1 MRAGRLRTL
10 LPGPPPGDRTPA
22 RGLASAL
29 SYGINPLVLP
39 PLAFALV
46 QAHLGAGA
54 AELARTFAIALVFF
68 ALVPLGYVVRMV
80 WRGEAETIELRRRE
94 RRLKPLGVGIASFAL
109 GTALLGQTTETAPL
123 LLACLAATF
132 PLNTLLVLAVT
143 RYWKISIHL
152 VGLGGFLAFLSFAA
166 WAAPEAPLL
175 SGPRV
180 LALAPLVPLL
190 AWARVRVGAHTPMQT
205 VAGAALG
212 LLLPLAELY
221 VAYRVLGPEA
231 LGLG

>member
-1 MRAGRLRTL
+1 MRPGRLRAL
-10 LPGPPPGDRTPA
+10 LPGPPRGGGAPA
-22 RGLASAL
+22 YRLASAL

-39 PLAFALV
+39 PLAFVLV
-46 QAHLGAGA
+46 QAHLGAA
-54 AELARTFAIALVFF
+54 SPELARTFAIGTVFF

-94 RRLKPLGVGIASFAL
+94 RRLKPLGVGMASSAL
-109 GTALLGQTTETAPL
+109 GAALLGQTAQTAPL

-132 PLNTLLVLAVT
+132 PLNTFLVLVVT

-152 VGLGGFLAFLSFAA
+152 VGLGGFLAFLLFAA
-166 WAAPEAPLL
+166 WAAPGASLL
-175 SGPRV
+175 TGPRV

-190 AWARVRVGAHTPMQT
+190 AWARVRVGAHTPLQT
-205 VAGAALG
+205 AAGATLG
-212 LLLPLAELY
+212 LALPLAELY
-221 VAYRVLGPEA
+221 AAYRVLGPAA